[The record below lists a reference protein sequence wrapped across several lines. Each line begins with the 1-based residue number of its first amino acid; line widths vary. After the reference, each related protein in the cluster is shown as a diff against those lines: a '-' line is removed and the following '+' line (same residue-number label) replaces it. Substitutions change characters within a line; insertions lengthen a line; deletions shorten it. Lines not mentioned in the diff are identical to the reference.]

1 MDWKKIGKR
10 ILFPHPAF
18 TAILSVIALVL
29 LVYGFIALETTHVFS
44 ILSYALSFYALMLVC
59 LRVPDMIAFVRRF
72 RRENKYY
79 LLYRSDVK
87 LRMNISLYGS
97 FAFNAAYA
105 VFQLWLGLWHH
116 SAWFYSMACYYLLLA
131 GMRILL
137 ARTIRNHAPGEE
149 HTRQRDDEGLDVE
162 VGNECALHKSEGQ
175 ADSDRDQHRY
185 PDVTIRFIQV
195 DGTAHGD
202 QSYHTTDGDIDP
214 AGDHDDGHTDRR
226 DDQSRIRI

>member
-10 ILFPHPAF
+10 LLFPHPAF
-18 TAILSVIALVL
+18 TAVLSVIAFVL

-105 VFQLWLGLWHH
+105 IFQLWLGLWHH
-116 SAWFYSMACYYLLLA
+116 SAWFYSMACY
-131 GMRILL
+131 
-137 ARTIRNHAPGEE
+137 
-149 HTRQRDDEGLDVE
+149 
-162 VGNECALHKSEGQ
+162 
-175 ADSDRDQHRY
+175 
-185 PDVTIRFIQV
+185 
-195 DGTAHGD
+195 
-202 QSYHTTDGDIDP
+202 
-214 AGDHDDGHTDRR
+214 
-226 DDQSRIRI
+226 